1 MIKAGLV
8 YFCAFLLHNFIFF
21 NTWPWILNGGSL
33 CHRRRVIECQTR
45 LSWYQSCLSVCRET
59 LFVCPSLST
68 YPVWGP
74 GQARDCSVPNTRAD
88 LAGDKYTS
96 YYYHES
102 SISQRKR
109 IIQNSFST
117 FSKQVFGKIL
127 SLSIQ
132 FNEIAE

>member
-1 MIKAGLV
+1 MPSKKSNRV
-8 YFCAFLLHNFIFF
+8 SDSPLLISIMSVGMSGD
-21 NTWPWILNGGSL
+21 TL
-33 CHRRRVIECQTR
+33 
-45 LSWYQSCLSVCRET
+45 CLSVIIYIS
-59 LFVCPSLST
+59 SL
-68 YPVWGP
+68 GARL

>member
-1 MIKAGLV
+1 MFTFALFYCTTLFSLIPDLEFWMEDHYAIMPSKKSNRV
-8 YFCAFLLHNFIFF
+8 SDSPLLISIMSVGMSGD
-21 NTWPWILNGGSL
+21 TL
-33 CHRRRVIECQTR
+33 
-45 LSWYQSCLSVCRET
+45 CLSVIIYIS
-59 LFVCPSLST
+59 SL
-68 YPVWGP
+68 GARL